1 MRPIQAGGL
10 ALLCALISGCATDDV
25 LRKDA
30 QALSVYVEK
39 VKADGAAFEQARD
52 SVAKARIATLNY
64 LQANALA
71 SEQSVQRD
79 FAAREIAQDK
89 QWVTLFDGLRKAPDT
104 VLRQRQAQKEADAA
118 AAQALTSAKSAV
130 DIRTGKLTEA
140 SSALADM
147 SEPKPTKDELK
158 FYRDFLEQ
166 VRTGLQEK
174 SADVKA
180 QASEAAQASAA
191 KTAN

>member
-140 SSALADM
+140 SSALADL